1 MVRVK
6 DGLRQGHMY
15 RMIVNQQENE
25 HDEVD
30 EVDDM
35 KEEAPEY
42 YFVFVL

>member
-30 EVDDM
+30 DM